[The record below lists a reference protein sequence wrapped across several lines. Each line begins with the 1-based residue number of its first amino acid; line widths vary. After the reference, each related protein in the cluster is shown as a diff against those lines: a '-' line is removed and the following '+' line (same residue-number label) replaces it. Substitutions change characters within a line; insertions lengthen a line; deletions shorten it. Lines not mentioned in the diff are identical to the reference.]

1 MFDLPLNEKTV
12 TLKLKRI
19 DVCDLLL
26 ATTALSNDV
35 DAEKW
40 KLLHDKLRQILDD
53 FDKGASK

>member
-19 DVCDLLL
+19 DVCNLLL
-26 ATTALSNDV
+26 ATNALADEV

-40 KLLHDKLRQILDD
+40 KSLHDKLRQILDD

>member
-1 MFDLPLNEKTV
+1 MFGLPLNEKTV

-19 DVCDLLL
+19 DVCNLIL
-26 ATTALSNDV
+26 ATNALADDV

-53 FDKGASK
+53 FDKRVEK